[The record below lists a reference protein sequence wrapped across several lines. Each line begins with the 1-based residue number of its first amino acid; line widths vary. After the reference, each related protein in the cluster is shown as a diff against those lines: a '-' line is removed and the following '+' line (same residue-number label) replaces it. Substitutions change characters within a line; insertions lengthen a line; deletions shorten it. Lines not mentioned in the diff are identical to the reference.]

1 MNRYLDYLPRLSD
14 DDDAVRLVR
23 VHGRDSA
30 AAGVALAALFS
41 PIAQKV
47 GAGRWFAS
55 MANARGELF
64 TDLYGAFLP
73 FSEPPS
79 CGQYKTRA
87 ACIAAIES
95 GDIVSAGVARAY
107 VAACIEICE
116 CIWDIMNQ

>member
-1 MNRYLDYLPRLSD
+1 MNQNYLDYLPRLSD

-41 PIAQKV
+41 PIAHKL
-47 GAGRWFAS
+47 GAGRWFAV

-64 TDLYGAFLP
+64 EDLYGAFMV
-73 FSEPPS
+73 SMPS

-95 GDIVSAGVARAY
+95 GGIVSAGVARHY
-107 VAACIEICE
+107 VAACISICE
-116 CIWDIMNQ
+116 DIWELMNR

>member
-1 MNRYLDYLPRLSD
+1 MSWLDDVPLDS
-14 DDDAVRLVR
+14 DDDAVRLVH
-23 VHGRDSA
+23 VHGRDSD
-30 AAGVALAALFS
+30 AAGVALAELFA
-41 PIAQKV
+41 PIPNKM

-73 FSEPPS
+73 FTEPPS

-95 GDIVSAGVARAY
+95 GGIVSPGITRQY
-107 VAACIEICE
+107 VAACICVCE
-116 CIWDIMNQ
+116 TIWELMNR